1 MAIPSTITYNDAG
14 NVRTIM
20 ITGRLDI
27 GGNDSVATKLV
38 DLSEAPGKS
47 VVVDLSTLSFLAS
60 IGIRA
65 IIAAAKSVTARGN
78 KMALVVD
85 AGSTVMMSIKATGV
99 DQLVPVYDSTPEAA
113 KATG

>member
-1 MAIPSTITYNDAG
+1 MAISYTDAG
-14 NVRTIM
+14 DVRTIN
-20 ITGRLDI
+20 ITGRLDVE
-27 GGNDSVATKLV
+27 GANSVSEQLV
-38 DLSEAPGKS
+38 SLAQAAKKG
-47 VVVDLSTLSFLAS
+47 VVVDLSTLKFLAS

-65 IIAAAKSVTARGN
+65 LITSAKAVKARGG

-85 AGSTVMMSIKATGV
+85 ANSTVAMSIKATGV